1 MKRLILKKMKN
12 STLCWN
18 IGTSFEDSSYTLL
31 AWLNTISGILS
42 VGSNL
47 LVLTAIY
54 SFSPLRKVSSFFIAS
69 LAVAD
74 LLVGLLMNP
83 VYTSIFI
90 VKATEDDQHPLRV
103 AEHWLWLQTVITSTF
118 TLTAVSIERFI
129 AVKECLRYS
138 EIVTVKR
145 SCYCV
150 ASIWVFSFFYASQRL
165 VIHRGE
171 DLPSLWICTTVLT
184 VFLPFFVILYCY
196 VYIFQAAQTQ
206 CLRIAADSVI
216 NSRYYKEVLKNKKA
230 VLTLCIVIGLF
241 AFLWSPSLALSLWHV
256 STADPSE
263 IQCIDYLW
271 FWAAFLS
278 FISSFCNP
286 WVYAIRTK
294 QFRMGFLKV
303 LRVRALK
310 GRSR

>member
-1 MKRLILKKMKN
+1 MEN
-12 STLCWN
+12 STLCWK
-18 IGTSFEDSSYTLL
+18 IGTSFEDASYTIL
-31 AWLNTISGILS
+31 ACLNTISGILS

-54 SFSPLRKVSSFFIAS
+54 SFSPLRKVSSFLIAS

-74 LLVGLLMNP
+74 LLAGLLMNP
-83 VYTSIFI
+83 IYTSIFI
-90 VKATEDDQHPLRV
+90 IKAFEDDQHPLRV

-118 TLTAVSIERFI
+118 TLTAVSIDRFI
-129 AVKECLRYS
+129 AVKKCLRYS

-145 SCYCV
+145 SCLCV
-150 ASIWVFSFFYASQRL
+150 ASIWFFSFLYASQRL
-165 VIHRGE
+165 VIHRVE

-184 VFLPFFVILYCY
+184 VFLPFFAILYCY
-196 VYIFQAAQTQ
+196 VNIFQAAQTQ
-206 CLRIAADSVI
+206 CVRIASESGI
-216 NSRYYKEVLKNKKA
+216 NSRYCKEVLKNKKA
-230 VLTLCIVIGLF
+230 AWTLCIVIGLF
-241 AFLWSPSLALSLWHV
+241 ALLWLPSLALSLWHV

-263 IQCIDYLW
+263 TRCIDYLW

-278 FISSFCNP
+278 FTSSFCNP

-303 LRVRALK
+303 LRIRAL
-310 GRSR
+310 R

>member
-1 MKRLILKKMKN
+1 MEN
-12 STLCWN
+12 SRLCWK
-18 IGTSFEDSSYTLL
+18 IGTSFEDASYTLL
-31 AWLNTISGILS
+31 AWLNSISGILS

-54 SFSPLRKVSSFFIAS
+54 SFPPLRKVSSFLIAS

-74 LLVGLLMNP
+74 LLVGSLMNP
-83 VYTSIFI
+83 IYTSIFI
-90 VKATEDDQHPLRV
+90 IKAFEDDQHPLRV

-118 TLTAVSIERFI
+118 TLTAVSIDRFI
-129 AVKECLRYS
+129 AVKKCLRYS

-145 SCYCV
+145 SCFCV
-150 ASIWVFSFFYASQRL
+150 ASIWFFSFLYASQRL
-165 VIHRGE
+165 VINRVE

-184 VFLPFFVILYCY
+184 VFLPFFAILYCY
-196 VYIFQAAQTQ
+196 VNIFQAAQTQ
-206 CLRIAADSVI
+206 CVRIASESGI
-216 NSRYYKEVLKNKKA
+216 NSRYCKEVLKNKKA
-230 VLTLCIVIGLF
+230 AWTLCIVIGLF
-241 AFLWSPSLALSLWHV
+241 ALLWSPSLALSLWHV

-263 IQCIDYLW
+263 TRCIDYLW

-278 FISSFCNP
+278 FTSSFCNP

-303 LRVRALK
+303 LRIRAL
-310 GRSR
+310 R

>member
-1 MKRLILKKMKN
+1 MKN
-12 STLCWN
+12 STLCWK
-18 IGTSFEDSSYTLL
+18 IGTSFEDASYTIL
-31 AWLNTISGILS
+31 ARLNTISAILS

-83 VYTSIFI
+83 IYTSIFI
-90 VKATEDDQHPLRV
+90 IKATEDDKHPLRV

-129 AVKECLRYS
+129 AVTRCLRYS

-150 ASIWVFSFFYASQRL
+150 TSIWIFSFLYASQRF
-165 VIHRGE
+165 VIHRVE

-216 NSRYYKEVLKNKKA
+216 NSRYCKEVLKNKKA
-230 VLTLCIVIGLF
+230 AWTLCIVIGLF
-241 AFLWSPSLALSLWHV
+241 TLLWSPSLALSVWHV

-263 IQCIDYLW
+263 TQCIDYLW
-271 FWAAFLS
+271 FWVSFLS
-278 FISSFCNP
+278 FTSSFCNP
-286 WVYAIRTK
+286 WIYVIRTK

-303 LRVRALK
+303 LRIRALK
-310 GRSR
+310 